1 MSAKQS
7 PIGWGL
13 LCFLT
18 PQEHSFV
25 VSAPTTRAKHQ
36 FAQHSNGEVTMANV
50 KMKKGVIGI
59 LTGGGDVPGLN
70 PAIRAVTIRALR
82 EGYQV
87 IGIRRGWA
95 GAISILRDEKSDNSE
110 NYQTLTE
117 EIVNRA
123 GRTGGTFL
131 HTSRT
136 NPTSVPRTSVPVHLQ
151 KTYKNEK
158 NDLTEEVIKNLD
170 YLGIDYIIPIG
181 GDDTLSF
188 GVKLYKK
195 GVRVIAIPKT
205 MDNDVPGTD
214 YCIGFSTCVS
224 RTIEMTNRL
233 RTSAGSHERFLV
245 LEVFG
250 RYAGFT
256 AMLPTMAGSANR
268 CVIPEYKFNME
279 HLTELLV
286 ADRNKNPSKYSV
298 VLVSE
303 GAMFE
308 GGEMIFQTAST
319 DAFGH
324 AKLGGIGDV
333 VSAQIKDL
341 SAKFNNGKTINVVNQ
356 RLGYLVRGGDPDAI
370 DSIVPMAYGNLALD
384 LILQGIH
391 GRLVVLK
398 NGRYDNLPL
407 DVVTATKKTVNIEK
421 YYNKERLRPNYE
433 SFEMRPLFIMTSE

>member
-1 MSAKQS
+1 
-7 PIGWGL
+7 
-13 LCFLT
+13 
-18 PQEHSFV
+18 
-25 VSAPTTRAKHQ
+25 
-36 FAQHSNGEVTMANV
+36 MALV
-50 KMKKGVIGI
+50 DSKKGVIGI

-95 GAISILRDEKSDNSE
+95 GLVDMVRDKEVDNGE
-110 NYQTLTE
+110 HYQVLTE

-136 NPTSVPRTSVPVHLQ
+136 NPSKVSKARVPAHLQ
-151 KTYKNEK
+151 AQYNAEK
-158 NDLTEEVIKNLD
+158 NDVTPEVLKNLEW
-170 YLGIDYIIPIG
+170 LGINYMIPIG
-181 GDDTLSF
+181 GDDTLS
-188 GVKLYKK
+188 Y
-195 GVRVIAIPKT
+195 GVRLDQEGFKVVAIPKT

-214 YCIGFSTCVS
+214 YCIGFSTCVT
-224 RTIEMTNRL
+224 RTIQMANSL

-256 AMLPTMAGSANR
+256 AMLPTMAGAANR
-268 CVIPEYKFNME
+268 CVIPEYKFNIDQ
-279 HLTELLV
+279 LAELLV
-286 ADRNKNPSKYSV
+286 ADRKKNPSRYSV

-308 GGEMIFQTAST
+308 GGEMVFEDHTT
-319 DAFGH
+319 DEFGH
-324 AKLGGIGDV
+324 KKLGGIGDL
-333 VSAQIKDL
+333 VSDQLKEC
-341 SAKFNNGKTINVVNQ
+341 SKKFNNGKAVEVINQ
-356 RLGYLVRGGDPDAI
+356 KLGYLVRGGDPDAI

-384 LILQGIH
+384 LILNKVH

-398 NGRYDNLPL
+398 NGRYDNTPI
-407 DVVTATKKTVNIEK
+407 DVVTASKKIVNVKEH
-421 YYNKERLRPNYE
+421 YNTERLRPHYK
-433 SFEMRPLFIMTSE
+433 SFEMKPLFIMTSEYV